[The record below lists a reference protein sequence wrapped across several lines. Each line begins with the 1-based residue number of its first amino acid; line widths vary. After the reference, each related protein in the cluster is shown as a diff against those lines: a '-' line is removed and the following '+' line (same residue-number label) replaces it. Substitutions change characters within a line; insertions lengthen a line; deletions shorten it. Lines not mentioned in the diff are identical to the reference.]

1 MTSAEV
7 ALTGSDRVRMHNR
20 FPRFFLT
27 IVVQNVPLHMTD
39 MVTGCDVIPKGFPL
53 EGCTYGQPEVALY
66 PPQWGLL
73 TGNDVIKRH
82 PHARPEV
89 PFVCSLER
97 PRPIYRF
104 LSLSLVICLFPTILL
119 APSIITQKFVV
130 FGYVVQYSK
139 QSITS
144 AFSLWGYQIT

>member
-53 EGCTYGQPEVALY
+53 EGCTYGKLRY
-66 PPQWGLL
+66 
-73 TGNDVIKRH
+73 I
-82 PHARPEV
+82 RP
-89 PFVCSLER
+89 S
-97 PRPIYRF
+97 
-104 LSLSLVICLFPTILL
+104 
-119 APSIITQKFVV
+119 
-130 FGYVVQYSK
+130 G
-139 QSITS
+139 
-144 AFSLWGYQIT
+144 AF